1 MERSARDHCPESLP
15 RSRLPTRQRQSTPW
29 RKGFASL
36 SSKSR
41 PRRARDGAGGGKGL
55 RDHPAPAAAHLERV
69 RTTPAPDVKHSTEG
83 PPAPPPGPAPH
94 SSSPFPAPNP
104 QRGGGGG
111 FSFPSLDSAAQG
123 SCHVRRETKRIP
135 CARRWERG
143 RNGPGMKANGSQ
155 ILGIPARPAQC
166 SDYLFRTLPRCT
178 VVCTLVRSGLAS
190 RRRGSTGT
198 QVSNGGGGHPP
209 NHPFLGPNPR
219 GFAPVHGA
227 GLMWAGV
234 GAMPPP
240 CRTDPAP
247 KPGAGWA
254 PHGASFS
261 PRAGSH
267 YSPPPLETGC
277 GGVCTSSIT
286 SNMFPSPLGSGFKQ
300 GNGGG

>member
-111 FSFPSLDSAAQG
+111 VLLSQPGFG
-123 SCHVRRETKRIP
+123 CTRI
-135 CARRWERG
+135 
-143 RNGPGMKANGSQ
+143 
-155 ILGIPARPAQC
+155 
-166 SDYLFRTLPRCT
+166 LPRQKGDKADS
-178 VVCTLVRSGLAS
+178 LR
-190 RRRGSTGT
+190 
-198 QVSNGGGGHPP
+198 PP
-209 NHPFLGPNPR
+209 LGKGKEWTWNEGKWIPNPWNS
-219 GFAPVHGA
+219 GPACPVFRLPVQDA
-227 GLMWAGV
+227 
-234 GAMPPP
+234 
-240 CRTDPAP
+240 
-247 KPGAGWA
+247 
-254 PHGASFS
+254 
-261 PRAGSH
+261 
-267 YSPPPLETGC
+267 
-277 GGVCTSSIT
+277 
-286 SNMFPSPLGSGFKQ
+286 SPLYSSLHIG
-300 GNGGG
+300 